1 VPETGRYAL
10 QGVQLRAGVELW
22 AARTGAR
29 LLIEDDRSSPQHAIE
44 VHARLLAR
52 GCAFVLGPYGGDCT
66 RAVARAAGRAAV
78 WNHGAAADDV
88 QRLPAVVSVCSPASR
103 YLVAL
108 ARAVVALGADA
119 RVAVVTTRAP
129 FGRLAR
135 EGFERE
141 APSLG
146 VSIAA
151 TFSFVDATEEIAAA
165 GADAVLAC
173 GPLERELELFRAL
186 RLRAPQA
193 LLGGVSPG
201 LSAFPAHLGQDP
213 EGMLAVA
220 QWYPGLA
227 ADPRLGPSSSEV
239 VGEAR
244 ARGVELDYVGAQAY
258 AAALIAARCHELAP
272 DDPRAAARM
281 LRTTTFYGAFE
292 LDPAS
297 GIQRAH
303 RLCVLRW
310 RGGRQEL
317 LLASA
322 A

>member
-1 VPETGRYAL
+1 MPETGRYAL

-66 RAVARAAGRAAV
+66 RAVVRAAGGAAV
-78 WNHGAAADDV
+78 WNHGAAVDDV
-88 QRLPAVVSVCSPASR
+88 QRLPGVVSVCSLASR

-108 ARAVVALGADA
+108 ARAVVALGAGA
-119 RVAVVTTRAP
+119 RVVVVTARGP

-135 EGFERE
+135 EGLESE
-141 APSLG
+141 ARSLG

-151 TFSFVDATEEIAAA
+151 SFSFADGPERIAAIA
-165 GADAVLAC
+165 ADAVLAC
-173 GPLERELELFRAL
+173 GPFKRELELLRAL
-186 RLRAPQA
+186 RLRVPQTV
-193 LLGGVSPG
+193 LGGVSPG
-201 LSAFPAHLGQDP
+201 LSAFPARLGQDP
-213 EGMLAVA
+213 EGMIAVA
-220 QWYPGLA
+220 QWHPGRG
-227 ADPRLGPSSSEV
+227 ADPRLGPPSSEV

-258 AAALIAARCHELAP
+258 AAALIAAHCLELAP

-281 LRTTTFYGAFE
+281 LRTKTFYGAFE
-292 LDPAS
+292 LDPAT
-297 GIQRAH
+297 GIQQGH
-303 RLCVLRW
+303 RLCVVRW
-310 RGGRQEL
+310 RGGRREL
-317 LLASA
+317 LLADA

>member
-1 VPETGRYAL
+1 
-10 QGVQLRAGVELW
+10 VQLRAGLELW
-22 AARTGAR
+22 AARRGAR
-29 LLIEDDRSSPQHAIE
+29 LLIEDDRSSPRRAIE

-66 RAVARAAGRAAV
+66 RAVARAADGAAV

-88 QRLPAVVSVCSPASR
+88 QRLHGVVSVCSPASR

-108 ARAVVALGADA
+108 ARAVVALRAGA
-119 RVAVVTTRAP
+119 RVAVVTARGP

-135 EGFERE
+135 EGLERE
-141 APSLG
+141 ARALG

-151 TFSFVDATEEIAAA
+151 SFSFVDSPERIAAV
-165 GADAVLAC
+165 GADAVLAG
-173 GPLERELELFRAL
+173 GPLECELELFRAL
-186 RLRAPQA
+186 RLRAPQT

-201 LSAFPAHLGQDP
+201 LSAFAARLGQDP
-213 EGMLAVA
+213 EGLIAVA
-220 QWYPGLA
+220 QWHPALCV
-227 ADPRLGPSSSEV
+227 DPRLGPPSSEV

-272 DDPRAAARM
+272 DDPRAAAYT

-292 LDPAS
+292 LDPTT
-297 GIQRAH
+297 GIQQGH
-303 RLCVLRW
+303 RLCVMRW
-310 RGGRQEL
+310 RGGRQQL
-317 LLASA
+317 FLADA